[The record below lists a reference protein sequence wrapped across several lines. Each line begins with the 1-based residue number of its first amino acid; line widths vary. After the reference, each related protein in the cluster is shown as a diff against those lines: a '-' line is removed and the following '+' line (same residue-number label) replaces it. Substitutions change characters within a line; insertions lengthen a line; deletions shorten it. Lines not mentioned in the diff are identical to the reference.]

1 VDRRGLDP
9 SEHPSSSRQIPAQGV
24 TSSSLV
30 PGFEKSLKFGP
41 FQGPRFAFE
50 DRFGAVAIIAITMAQ
65 LLVRDIEGDVVREL
79 KIRAARHGHSAEE
92 EHRQILR
99 EALRSQGPARSLK
112 EHLLKMPDVGEDR
125 DFERP
130 EDRGRPVEL

>member
-1 VDRRGLDP
+1 
-9 SEHPSSSRQIPAQGV
+9 
-24 TSSSLV
+24 
-30 PGFEKSLKFGP
+30 
-41 FQGPRFAFE
+41 
-50 DRFGAVAIIAITMAQ
+50 MAQ
-65 LLVRDIEGDVVREL
+65 LLVRDIESDVVREL

-99 EALRSQGPARSLK
+99 ETLRSHGPAPSLK
-112 EHLLKMPDVGEDR
+112 ELLLEMPDIGEDR